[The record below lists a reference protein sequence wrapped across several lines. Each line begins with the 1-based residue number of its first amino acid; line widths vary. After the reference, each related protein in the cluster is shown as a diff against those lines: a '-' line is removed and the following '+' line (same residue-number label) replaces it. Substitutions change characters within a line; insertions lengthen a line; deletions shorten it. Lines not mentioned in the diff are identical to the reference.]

1 MRGAISFAASV
12 SLDAS
17 TGPFFA
23 RQKTEFSEASQA
35 YFSAP
40 FRHARKK
47 IFFRLQRILRPNYER
62 DRRHRSMSP
71 IGS

>member
-47 IFFRLQRILRPNYER
+47 FFFACKEFSVRITNAIAVI
-62 DRRHRSMSP
+62 DR
-71 IGS
+71 